1 MGLYHSPKIAT
12 SSLIFAVD
20 AGNSK
25 SYPGSGTAWT
35 DLVSQSNSTLTN
47 GPTYDS
53 ANGGSIVFD
62 GVDDYSTGPISASDV
77 AGLTICAFVNPT
89 SLTGGNKAIVTKN
102 ANLVQLDTTQI
113 VWWPDVSIGSISVP
127 ITITTGQW
135 QCYAITQVGT
145 NCVMYKNGVSFYT
158 SAVTSTYRTSGF
170 SQTTIGAYGASR
182 YFNGKISN
190 VLIYNRVLT
199 AAEILQNFNAY
210 RGRYGI

>member
-1 MGLYHSPKIAT
+1 MGLNHSPRIAT
-12 SSLIFAVD
+12 SSLVFAVD

-35 DLVSQSNSTLTN
+35 DLISRSNSTLTN

-62 GVDDYSTGPISASDV
+62 GVDDFSTGPISSSDA
-77 AGLTICAFVNPT
+77 AGMTICAFVNPT
-89 SLTGGNKAIVTKN
+89 NLTGGNKAIATKN
-102 ANLVQLDTTQI
+102 ANLLQLDATQ
-113 VWWPDVSIGSISVP
+113 VSWWPDISIGNVQASV
-127 ITITTGQW
+127 TITTGQW
-135 QCYAITQVGT
+135 QCFAVTQVGT
-145 NCVMYKNGVSFYT
+145 TCVMYKNGVSFFSS
-158 SAVTSTYRTSGF
+158 SATSTFRTTGF
-170 SQTTIGAYGASR
+170 SQTLVGSYSGSR

-199 AAEILQNFNAY
+199 AAEILQNYNAL